1 MLQMQDKS
9 YVPYSLSAARCLS
22 CCFYIV
28 SFSRFDLMKARIQ
41 KWGNSMAIR
50 IPKVVLE
57 ELGCTAEQEVEMLL
71 VEGELRI
78 RPIATT
84 PKYALEQLVHAITA
98 KNRHALLDDDAPTG
112 KEVW

>member
-1 MLQMQDKS
+1 
-9 YVPYSLSAARCLS
+9 
-22 CCFYIV
+22 
-28 SFSRFDLMKARIQ
+28 MKAHIQ
-41 KWGNSMAIR
+41 KWANSMAIR

-78 RPIATT
+78 RPIVTAV
-84 PKYALEQLVHAITA
+84 KYDLESLVKCITA
-98 KNRHALLDDDAPTG
+98 KNRHGLENDHVPVG